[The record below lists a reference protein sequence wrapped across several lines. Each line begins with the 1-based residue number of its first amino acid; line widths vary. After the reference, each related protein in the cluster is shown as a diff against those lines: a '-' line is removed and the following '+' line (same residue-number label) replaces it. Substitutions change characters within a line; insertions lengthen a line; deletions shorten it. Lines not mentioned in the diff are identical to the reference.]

1 MRNLEAKFRLSDL
14 ATARRSAEAI
24 GFVFAAVLEQRDTFF
39 VVPSGKL
46 KLREQGSDGWLIHY
60 HRDHSQ
66 QLELSN
72 YEIVAVADPAA
83 TRAILLAALGAQDE
97 VRKQRTLLMRRNIR
111 LHLDHVD
118 GLGVFGEIEAVLRDT
133 EVADTYRAEVSEILT
148 AIDVAAADLIDVSYF
163 ELIRSVRERS
173 ASASR

>member
-1 MRNLEAKFRLSDL
+1 MRNLEAKFRLNDL
-14 ATARRSAEAI
+14 AAARHGAEAI
-24 GFVFAAVLEQRDTFF
+24 GFAFAAVLEQRDTFF

-46 KLREQGSDGWLIHY
+46 KLREQGGDGWLIHY

-72 YEIVAVADPAA
+72 YEIVTVADPAA
-83 TRAILLAALGAQDE
+83 TRAILLAALGAQAE

-118 GLGVFGEIEAVLRDT
+118 GLGDFGEIEAVLGDDDR
-133 EVADTYRAEVSEILT
+133 ADTYRAEVGEIL
-148 AIDVAAADLIDVSYF
+148 AGIDVAAADLIDVSYF
-163 ELIRSVRERS
+163 ELIRLVRERS

>member
-14 ATARRSAEAI
+14 AAARRSAEAI
-24 GFVFAAVLEQRDTFF
+24 GFVFEAVLEQRDTFF

-46 KLREQGSDGWLIHY
+46 KLRQQGGDGWLIHY

-72 YEIVAVADPAA
+72 YEMATVAEPEA
-83 TRAILLAALGAQDE
+83 TRAILLAALGAQAE
-97 VRKQRTLLMRRNIR
+97 VRKERTLLMRRNIR

-118 GLGVFGEIEAVLRDT
+118 GLGEFGELEAVLREADRS
-133 EVADTYRAEVSEILT
+133 DTYHAEVSEILG
-148 AIDVAAADLIDVSYF
+148 ALDVAGADLIDVSYF
-163 ELIRSVRERS
+163 ELIR
-173 ASASR
+173 